1 MNLHQLLLTKN
12 DCYRRGQTMKPRG
25 IMVHSTGANNP
36 NLKRYVGP
44 NDGLLGR
51 NPYGNHWNNSGIGKC
66 VHAFIGKLADGSIAT
81 YQTLPW
87 NYVGWHAGASA
98 NSTHISFEIC
108 EDDLRSKSYFE
119 AVYKEAAELCAMLC
133 KKYNL
138 TEKDIICHK
147 EGYRKGIASNH
158 GDVLHWWPKFGKD
171 MDDFRAE
178 VKKLLGSSSSES
190 TTTTKKGYELLDE
203 IKLVDGAK
211 YTSGQSI
218 PDFLFGRKLYVR
230 QIRANGDIV
239 FSTVTSGAVTGVIA
253 QKYIRPYNDNVIVVP
268 ETEKEEPKVEITKG
282 VFEVGDEVKLVEG
295 AKYADG
301 KSIPSWLFNKKKL
314 YVREIRRDGNIVF
327 SVLKIGAITGVVK
340 PEALEYYDS
349 VTSPKVEQYKDT
361 PLKEGDAVKLVS
373 GAKYISGQSIPDWV
387 FDRTLYVREI
397 RNNGDVVISTVKTG
411 AVTGVVAQKY
421 LKKV

>member
-12 DCYRRGQTMKPRG
+12 DCYKRGQTMIPKG

-51 NPYGNHWNNSGIGKC
+51 NLYNNHWNNSGIGKC

-87 NYVGWHAGASA
+87 NYVGWHAGGAA
-98 NSTHISFEIC
+98 NRTHISFEIC
-108 EDDLRSKSYFE
+108 EDDLRSKDYFE

-138 TEKDIICHK
+138 TEKDIICHA
-147 EGYRKGIASNH
+147 EGYRKGIATCH

-178 VKKLLGSSSSES
+178 VKKILGTSSSES
-190 TTTTKKGYELLDE
+190 TTTNKKGYEILDE

-211 YTSGQSI
+211 YTSGKSI

-253 QKYIRPYNDNVIVVP
+253 QKYIQPYNSNVVI
-268 ETEKEEPKVEITKG
+268 EKEEPKVEITKG
-282 VFEVGDEVKLVEG
+282 VFEVGDEVKLVSG
-295 AKYADG
+295 AKYASG
-301 KSIPSWLFNKKKL
+301 KSIPSWVFSKKL
-314 YVREIRRDGNIVF
+314 YVREVRRDGNIVV
-327 SVLKIGAITGVVK
+327 SILKIGAITGTVA
-340 PEALEYYDS
+340 PESLDYYDGIKPS
-349 VTSPKVEQYKDT
+349 ITPEPEKDA
-361 PLKEGDAVKLVS
+361 PLKKWDAVKLIP
-373 GAKYISGQSIPDWV
+373 GAKYISGKSIPNWV
-387 FDRTLYVREI
+387 FDRTLYVVQI